1 MTSAEKK
8 ELAKEFMAEFE
19 NPDPAKL
26 ATMVDNDFEWK
37 VMTHMPGMAPV
48 RGVAAL
54 KGFVK
59 GLKSM
64 MPTGLN
70 LRIDTIICEGD
81 HCAIQAESNTKASNG
96 RKYNNMYHFYI
107 RFAGDKI
114 AEVREYCD
122 TNHAREVFF
131 TP

>member
-19 NPDPAKL
+19 DPDPAKL
-26 ATMVDNDFEWK
+26 ATMVDSDFEWK

-54 KGFVK
+54 KGFVTA
-59 GLKSM
+59 LKSM

-81 HCAIQAESNTKASNG
+81 HCAIQAESNTKAANG